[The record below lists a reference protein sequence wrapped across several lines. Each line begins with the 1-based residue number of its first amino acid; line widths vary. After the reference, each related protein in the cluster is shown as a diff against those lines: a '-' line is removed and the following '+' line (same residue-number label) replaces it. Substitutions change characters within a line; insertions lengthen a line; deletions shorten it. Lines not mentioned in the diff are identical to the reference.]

1 MIQLSSSI
9 YSTDGLGCRQK
20 GALVLPAVRRLGLP
34 AEGGLGLPAEGGLG
48 LPAEGGLFLIYLM
61 IAPVWLSIYWLLG
74 METSSGLLTIAVKP
88 QGKYFVFIFFIDFS
102 YLIIYLLITRHVV
115 EFRPFNNCCKTT
127 RQVFCFHFIYW
138 LLLSDYLFT
147 DY

>member
-34 AEGGLGLPAEGGLG
+34 AERGLGLPAEGGLGLPAEGGLG

-61 IAPVWLSIYWLLG
+61 IAPV
-74 METSSGLLTIAVKP
+74 
-88 QGKYFVFIFFIDFS
+88 
-102 YLIIYLLITRHVV
+102 
-115 EFRPFNNCCKTT
+115 
-127 RQVFCFHFIYW
+127 
-138 LLLSDYLFT
+138 
-147 DY
+147 

>member
-34 AEGGLGLPAEGGLG
+34 AKGGLGLPAEGGLG

-61 IAPVWLSIYWLLG
+61 IAPV
-74 METSSGLLTIAVKP
+74 
-88 QGKYFVFIFFIDFS
+88 
-102 YLIIYLLITRHVV
+102 
-115 EFRPFNNCCKTT
+115 
-127 RQVFCFHFIYW
+127 
-138 LLLSDYLFT
+138 
-147 DY
+147 